1 MMLRRILGLNPRPGM
16 ADEATVP
23 MVLCV
28 DDDAD
33 VLDFLKEQFSR
44 RGFLVL
50 AATNGFDAC
59 VQLARW
65 HPHAVILDLLM
76 PRLGGLGTLTRIK
89 ALAPHTP
96 VVLMSG
102 VPDMLDVVLRSG
114 FEITAAFLKPV
125 DPERVAAAVMH
136 AQVSSAARSTPGPP
150 SRFVSPPRVLL
161 VDSRA
166 DLRHAICRYF
176 TKAGFAIIEALR
188 EHDVVQIVADVAPD
202 VILLGAGTVA
212 ADDTA
217 LLRRIAN
224 CRPHSRI
231 ILLTDAGH
239 DDRLQ
244 AALAPGAIRYMWT
257 PPNLEDLHS
266 LVIAYLGSHASD
278 VVSADASGAYSST
291 PSATGSNDGLSGD
304 EP

>member
-1 MMLRRILGLNPRPGM
+1 M

-33 VLDFLKEQFSR
+33 VLDFLKEQFSD
-44 RGFLVL
+44 RGFSVL
-50 AATNGFDAC
+50 AATNGLDAC

-76 PRLGGLGTLTRIK
+76 PRLGGLGALARIR
-89 ALAPHTP
+89 ALAPYTP
-96 VVLMSG
+96 VVIMSG

-125 DPERVAAAVMH
+125 DPGRIATAVMH
-136 AQVSSAARSTPGPP
+136 AQASSPARSTPGSP
-150 SRFVSPPRVLL
+150 SRFLSPSRGRVLL

-176 TKAGFAIIEALR
+176 TKAGFETIEARR
-188 EHDVVQIVADVAPD
+188 EHDVVQIVIDVAPD

-212 ADDTA
+212 TDDTA

-224 CRPHSRI
+224 LRPHSRI
-231 ILLTDAGH
+231 ILLADAEH

-244 AALAPGAIRYMWT
+244 AALAPGAIRYVWT

-291 PSATGSNDGLSGD
+291 PIATGSNDGLSGD